1 MKKHEKLFWTFHK
14 EPQKFCKYNI
24 IKRFNF
30 YLYKITQDNSLNVK
44 LSNSQLNKLEPATE
58 NETEEVLRLSSR
70 KIGDNEANLPHKLLS
85 TNRQVPNLCKAFENY
100 LSIDIKLSKT
110 QLSKMIQ
117 SGEFLCRLL
126 VPFLKTELPLI
137 KIVIKPLSKNILIP
151 IGLTVAVS
159 AADAGIHKKI
169 LGSGHNHL
177 SSTRLIISNDETKD
191 NIKTVK

>member
-1 MKKHEKLFWTFHK
+1 
-14 EPQKFCKYNI
+14 
-24 IKRFNF
+24 
-30 YLYKITQDNSLNVK
+30 
-44 LSNSQLNKLEPATE
+44 
-58 NETEEVLRLSSR
+58 
-70 KIGDNEANLPHKLLS
+70 
-85 TNRQVPNLCKAFENY
+85 
-100 LSIDIKLSKT
+100 
-110 QLSKMIQ
+110 MIQ

-159 AADAGIHKKI
+159 AADAGIYKKI